1 MTYFPAEKIVSNTDK
16 GAAVMYKK
24 ITAFLLC
31 AFMLLAFTACRKDNG
46 TDIPADSTQ
55 VTKTTLITE
64 TAANEA
70 TSAAT
75 VEQSESESVTIEEKS
90 SAAEESSVAAAQTD
104 ELTTEQIIEMYK
116 KAAAKSGSVKS
127 KQQIN
132 LTHIS
137 INNGQYEGVLDFVTP
152 IMAKLIANNSEDK
165 DGITGGFNDLTADD
179 VRSAK
184 AYKSGD
190 NTVIELVMKE
200 QTSGARENA
209 LSGSVGH
216 AITAVGDIGVV
227 VDELTDLGLPMEI
240 NDKNTKIYYTDPTVK
255 VTVDNSGKIIEGTWR
270 YTVEIRLDNYK
281 VFGKD
286 VQTTSVIM
294 DNIITVG

>member
-1 MTYFPAEKIVSNTDK
+1 
-16 GAAVMYKK
+16 MYKK
-24 ITAFLLC
+24 FTAFLLC
-31 AFMLLAFTACRKDNG
+31 VFMLTAFTACQKDNKA
-46 TDIPADSTQ
+46 DIPADGAS
-55 VTKTTLITE
+55 VAATTEKEENIESGTD
-64 TAANEA
+64 
-70 TSAAT
+70 SSAT
-75 VEQSESESVTIEEKS
+75 VEQTESEVSVTEEESSAVEES
-90 SAAEESSVAAAQTD
+90 SAADTQAD
-104 ELTTEQIIEMYK
+104 EPTTEQIIEMYK
-116 KAAAKSGSVKS
+116 KAAAKSGSVTS

-132 LTHIS
+132 LTRIS

-165 DGITGGFNDLTADD
+165 AGITGGFNNLTADD

-184 AYKSGD
+184 TYKSGN

>member
-1 MTYFPAEKIVSNTDK
+1 
-16 GAAVMYKK
+16 MYKK
-24 ITAFLLC
+24 VTAFSLC
-31 AFMLLAFTACRKDNG
+31 ILMIISFTACQKDKS
-46 TDIPADSTQ
+46 TYIPADITSATST
-55 VTKTTLITE
+55 
-64 TAANEA
+64 TAADKAVATEA
-70 TSAAT
+70 YSAST
-75 VEQSESESVTIEEKS
+75 VEQTENK
-90 SAAEESSVAAAQTD
+90 SAAEAEESIATEESSVTSTQVD
-104 ELTTEQIIEMYK
+104 VLTTEQIVDLYK
-116 KAAAKSGSVKS
+116 HAAAKSGSTKS
-127 KQQIN
+127 KQQII
-132 LTHIS
+132 LTDIS

-152 IMAKLIANNSEDK
+152 IMAKLIANNSKDK
-165 DGITGGFNDLTADD
+165 DGITGGFTDLSADD
-179 VRSAK
+179 VSSAK
-184 AYKSGD
+184 TYKSGS
-190 NTVIELVMKE
+190 NTVVELIMKE

-240 NDKNTKIYYTDPTVK
+240 SDEHTKIYYTNPTVK
-255 VTVDNSGKIIEGTWR
+255 VFIDGNGRIVSGTWR